1 MIKLVGIDASTTS
14 TGCVKFTI
22 DENYNIVKKEILG
35 FTEVSKKS
43 KETYESIITYIEEDY
58 PTFYHK
64 QQFMISHI
72 VNFSQ
77 DADYVAFEDFAFNAM
92 GNITMLAE
100 FCGNIKSRLF
110 EKNINLRFYDPQSI
124 KLFAG
129 KGNAKKP
136 DMFDYF
142 EAHPNKLD
150 LSYLPQIPVHKKGK
164 NAGERNKDGV
174 SPLSDIVDAFF
185 ITSLLLEEIKAK
197 NGLEV
202 GEIGNKI
209 LTRTTKNTK
218 ISIKDQR
225 FISADYQK

>member
-1 MIKLVGIDASTTS
+1 MVKIVGIDASTTS

-22 DENYNIVKKEILG
+22 DDKFQIINKEILG
-35 FTEVSKKS
+35 FKEVSRKS
-43 KETYESIITYIEEDY
+43 KEIYDSIITYVEEDY

-72 VNFSQ
+72 VSFSQ

-142 EAHPNKLD
+142 EVHPNKLD
-150 LSYLPQIPVHKKGK
+150 LSYLPQIPIHKKGK
-164 NAGERNKDGV
+164 NVGERNKDGV

-185 ITSLLLEEIKAK
+185 IASLLLEELKIKK
-197 NGLEV
+197 QLDVSEV
-202 GEIGNKI
+202 GKTI

-218 ISIKDQR
+218 VSIKDQR
-225 FISADYQK
+225 FISVNYQN